1 MAGLLNSNL
10 LLEGTGPAT
19 TPPHRWFYLTPRFTQ
34 FLANLTITEW
44 QREDGQTKQANVRDC
59 LNQHYWGISSE
70 TANSM
75 LIGSWGK
82 RTQVRPSR
90 DVDILFLLPS
100 EVYHR
105 FQTRGNNRQSQL
117 LQEVK
122 GVLSA
127 RYSQTALRGD
137 GQVVSVPFNT
147 IPIEVVPGFRCQDGS
162 IIICDTNDGGKYKAS
177 TAEAEEHDLT
187 ASDINCN
194 FNSRPL
200 ARILK
205 CWQRERS
212 VGLKSFQLERL
223 AIEFLA
229 TWPYRLQSVFYYD
242 WMVRDFLE
250 YLISRANSALFM
262 PGTGEAIFLGS
273 DWLSCAQNSHRTAI
287 AACNFEFDNLDILA
301 GQEWQKLFGSSIP
314 MSV

>member
-1 MAGLLNSNL
+1 MAGLLDSNL
-10 LLEGTGPAT
+10 LLGRTGQAVIPS
-19 TPPHRWFYLTPRFTQ
+19 HRWFYLTLRFNQ

-44 QREDGQTKQANVRDC
+44 QREDGQTKQANIRDC
-59 LNQHYWGISSE
+59 LNQYYWGVSSE

-90 DVDILFLLPS
+90 DIDILFLLPS

-137 GQVVSVPFNT
+137 GQVVSIPFNT
-147 IPIEVVPGFRCQDGS
+147 IPIEIVPGFRCQDGS
-162 IIICDTNDGGKYKAS
+162 IIICDTNDGGNYKTS
-177 TAEAEEHDLT
+177 TAEAEENDLT
-187 ASDINCN
+187 ASDMNCN
-194 FNSRPL
+194 FNSRAL

-223 AIEFLA
+223 AVEFLS

-242 WMVRDFLE
+242 WMIRDFLE
-250 YLISRANSALFM
+250 YLIGRANSTLFM

-273 DWLSCAQNSHRTAI
+273 DWLSCAQSSHRSAI
-287 AACNFEFDNLDILA
+287 AACSFEYDNLDIPA
-301 GQEWQKLFGSSIP
+301 GQEWQKLFGNSIP
-314 MSV
+314 VSV